1 MCISFYFA
9 DQSLLRKLLDNFLEL
24 QKTLLRKNKET
35 AAALNGEAEAA
46 RESDEDVPSDSEDDA
61 ESHDTDG
68 EEGSSVQSEDESER
82 ADVSLE
88 TRRKRKRKRYEWV
101 CYYKPYILLLR
112 QGHCKSDC
120 FSDLFNNPSYHCG
133 RFMQRQ
139 HFNEY

>member
-24 QKTLLRKNKET
+24 QKTLLHKNKE
-35 AAALNGEAEAA
+35 AATALNGEAEAA
-46 RESDEDVPSDSEDDA
+46 GESDEDVPSDSEDDA

-68 EEGSSVQSEDESER
+68 EEGSSVQADERMEDGSER

-112 QGHCKSDC
+112 QGQIVSVTCLTTRHITVEDSC
-120 FSDLFNNPSYHCG
+120 NV
-133 RFMQRQ
+133 RT
-139 HFNEY
+139 E